1 MMRGVSVCSS
11 WKSIQNPT
19 LFASSSLPDW
29 SWSRA
34 EQARLGYFPLLAE
47 KNVHLTIF
55 SNSKSKPKKART
67 KWQDSRVPEAAWEL
81 ERIKTLDD
89 FFLDNIRAG

>member
-1 MMRGVSVCSS
+1 MMRGVSACSS

-19 LFASSSLPDW
+19 LFASGSLHDW

-47 KNVHLTIF
+47 KNIHPTIY
-55 SNSKSKPKKART
+55 SNSKSKTKEGKDQMARLSSPRGGLGT
-67 KWQDSRVPEAAWEL
+67 RANKDS
-81 ERIKTLDD
+81 
-89 FFLDNIRAG
+89 